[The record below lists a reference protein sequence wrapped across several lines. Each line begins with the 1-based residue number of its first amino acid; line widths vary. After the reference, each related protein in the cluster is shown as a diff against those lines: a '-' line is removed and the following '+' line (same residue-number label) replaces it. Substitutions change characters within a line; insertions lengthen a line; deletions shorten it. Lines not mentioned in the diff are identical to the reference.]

1 MYSRLTRCLVPDWN
15 PASDMQA
22 LARVWRDGQ
31 KKDCKAYLKLPL
43 YTLRKILYTDAATLS
58 GFVYRFVA
66 TGTVEEKSASERI
79 RFSACGEQTF
89 SSLS

>member
-1 MYSRLTRCLVPDWN
+1 MS
-15 PASDMQA
+15 
-22 LARVWRDGQ
+22 LA
-31 KKDCKAYLKLPL
+31 
-43 YTLRKILYTDAATLS
+43 
-58 GFVYRFVA
+58 GFQSYRFVA